1 MDKYSYN
8 SLLQIRSH
16 LTNMIMLY
24 GVTDERLSQLRVVEK
39 LIAEKEKDGKDGK
52 DAA

>member
-1 MDKYSYN
+1 MDKYSYA

-16 LTNMIMLY
+16 LTNLIMLS

-39 LIAEKEKDGKDGK
+39 LLSEAEKDHK